1 MSLKQ
6 WLKQK
11 LPFTRSGLENYI
23 DQRLR
28 AQQEELM
35 AQIKAELR
43 TLVNDPESGIIQ
55 RVAWQV
61 GDAIEAQIPWRLNDL
76 QHGLSEELKAQLHQ
90 MVNDP
95 ESGIIQRVAWRT
107 EEAIEAQ
114 IPWRLNDLQAGLS
127 EELKAQL
134 HQMVNDPES
143 GIIQRVAWRVGD
155 AIEAQIPWRLNDLQ
169 AGLSEELKVQL
180 YQMVNDP
187 ESGIIQRVAWRTE
200 EAIEA
205 QIPWRLNDLH
215 EAVER
220 SREFSESLFWFQNSR
235 PGETM
240 GETKR
245 RVFMT
250 MPDWGGEVAM
260 RQQGGNYLLKCLKRI
275 CEKHSVPF
283 WLSSGTL
290 LGAVRHRGFIPW
302 DDDLDVCMMRED
314 MERLRKILEG
324 YPEFRLEQTYAC
336 NETWRAQI
344 MRFMLTDER
353 SPFLVDVFIHD
364 YAGNSQMAPE
374 ELWNKIQAVRSE
386 TDRRL
391 AELPLSRGYW
401 ADFVKEQGDRELLDK
416 VFQEMMTKLPE
427 VESEDYIYRSI
438 DNASPASAQLMPCS
452 RIMPFC
458 MVEFEGESYSAP
470 KDYDWYLRTWYGD
483 YMTIPAD
490 IRSHGHT
497 EMWERCRGYAEEYLE
512 KLKTMAE
519 NI

>member
-114 IPWRLNDLQAGLS
+114 IPWRLNDL
-127 EELKAQL
+127 
-134 HQMVNDPES
+134 
-143 GIIQRVAWRVGD
+143 
-155 AIEAQIPWRLNDLQ
+155 
-169 AGLSEELKVQL
+169 
-180 YQMVNDP
+180 
-187 ESGIIQRVAWRTE
+187 
-200 EAIEA
+200 
-205 QIPWRLNDLH
+205 H

-260 RQQGGNYLLKCLKRI
+260 RQQGGNYLLK
-275 CEKHSVPF
+275 
-283 WLSSGTL
+283 
-290 LGAVRHRGFIPW
+290 
-302 DDDLDVCMMRED
+302 
-314 MERLRKILEG
+314 
-324 YPEFRLEQTYAC
+324 
-336 NETWRAQI
+336 
-344 MRFMLTDER
+344 
-353 SPFLVDVFIHD
+353 
-364 YAGNSQMAPE
+364 
-374 ELWNKIQAVRSE
+374 
-386 TDRRL
+386 
-391 AELPLSRGYW
+391 
-401 ADFVKEQGDRELLDK
+401 
-416 VFQEMMTKLPE
+416 
-427 VESEDYIYRSI
+427 
-438 DNASPASAQLMPCS
+438 
-452 RIMPFC
+452 
-458 MVEFEGESYSAP
+458 
-470 KDYDWYLRTWYGD
+470 
-483 YMTIPAD
+483 
-490 IRSHGHT
+490 
-497 EMWERCRGYAEEYLE
+497 
-512 KLKTMAE
+512 
-519 NI
+519 

>member
-6 WLKQK
+6 WLKRK
-11 LPFTRSGLENYI
+11 LPFTRSGLESYI

-35 AQIKAELR
+35 VQIRAELHA
-43 TLVNDPESGIIQ
+43 LVNDPESGIIQ

-61 GDAIEAQIPWRLNDL
+61 GE
-76 QHGLSEELKAQLHQ
+76 
-90 MVNDP
+90 
-95 ESGIIQRVAWRT
+95 
-107 EEAIEAQ
+107 
-114 IPWRLNDLQAGLS
+114 
-127 EELKAQL
+127 
-134 HQMVNDPES
+134 
-143 GIIQRVAWRVGD
+143 

-180 YQMVNDP
+180 HQMVNDP
-187 ESGIIQRVAWRTE
+187 ESGIIQRVAWRTG

-215 EAVER
+215 EAIER

-245 RVFMT
+245 RVFMD
-250 MPDWGGEVAM
+250 MPNWGDEVAM

-275 CEKHSVPF
+275 CEKHSVSF

-290 LGAVRHRGFIPW
+290 LGAVRHKGFIPW

-314 MERLRKILEG
+314 VERLKKILEG
-324 YPEFRLEQTYAC
+324 YPEFRLEATYS
-336 NETWRAQI
+336 NDKYRGWQI
-344 MRFMLTDER
+344 MRFMLKAEK
-353 SPFLVDVFIHD
+353 SPFFVDVFIHD

-386 TDRRL
+386 TDRHL
-391 AELPLSRGYW
+391 AELPLSKAYW
-401 ADFVKEQGDRELLDK
+401 ADFVREQGDRELLDK
-416 VFQEMMTKLPE
+416 VFQEMMARLPK

-438 DNASPASAQLMPCS
+438 DNASPASAQLMPCF

-458 MVEFEGESYSAP
+458 MVEFEGDSYSAP
-470 KDYDWYLRTWYGD
+470 KDCDWYLRTWYGD

-512 KLKTMAE
+512 KLKTLVE